1 MPLWPEEQGVRV
13 ISVNV
18 AMPQVVTMDGKD
30 VPTGIFKQP
39 VNGPVMLRPLNFDGD
54 AQGDLQAH
62 GGPDQAAYVYP
73 WEHYAYWSRELGR
86 PDMAPGQFGE
96 NLTISGLSEDAVR
109 IGDEF
114 AIGEAVV
121 MVSQPRTPCYKL
133 AHKMGLPEFPK
144 QFLASGRVG
153 FYLRVVRAGVI
164 AAGDPVALVRS
175 DPEAFTVRD
184 LSRLRY
190 FERDDVEGFRR
201 AAGMAALSEGWRKAF
216 AEMATRAKA

>member
-1 MPLWPEEQGVRV
+1 MQI

-18 AMPQVVTMDGKD
+18 AMPQVVTIDDKD
-30 VPTGIFKQP
+30 VPTSIFKQP
-39 VNGPVMLRPLNFDGD
+39 VHGPVMLRALNFDGD

-73 WEHYAYWSRELGR
+73 WEHYAYWSRDLG
-86 PDMAPGQFGE
+86 MLGMGPGQFGE
-96 NLTISGLSEDAVR
+96 NLTISGLSEDTVR

-114 AIGEAVV
+114 TIGEAVV

-153 FYLRVVRAGVI
+153 FYLRVVREGVI
-164 AAGDPVALVRS
+164 TAGDPVVLTRS
-175 DPEAFTVRD
+175 DPAALTVREI
-184 LSRLRY
+184 SRLRY
-190 FERDDVEGFRR
+190 FERDDMDGFCR
-201 AAGMAALSEGWRKAF
+201 AAETAALSEGWRKAF
-216 AEMATRAKA
+216 AEMAARAKA